1 MNDVLLIGDKV
12 LDIAIVCSIAI
23 LGILF
28 LALAYISIVE
38 KSKKQDKKNGLDI
51 VTNRAIMLSEVTIAI
66 KIIDNFKVMIIT
78 DNLNLNYLSLLLDR
92 ISKVVE
98 KFKFNNQAIDS
109 IARLYNLIDLLSTN
123 LNNSNKK
130 ELIKDAMLLE
140 LSAILIILKKF

>member
-1 MNDVLLIGDKV
+1 MNDALLIGDKV

-38 KSKKQDKKNGLDI
+38 KSKKQDKKIGVDI
-51 VTNRAIMLSEVTIAI
+51 VTSRAIMLSEATIAI

-78 DNLNLNYLSLLLDR
+78 DNLNLNYLDLLVHR

-109 IARLYNLIDLLSTN
+109 IVRLYNLIDLLSTN
-123 LNNSNKK
+123 LNNNKK
-130 ELIKDAMLLE
+130 ELIKDTMLLE
-140 LSAILIILKKF
+140 LSAILIILKKI

>member
-109 IARLYNLIDLLSTN
+109 IARLYNLIDLLGTSIS
-123 LNNSNKK
+123 NSKK

-140 LSAILIILKKF
+140 LSAILIILKKI

>member
-1 MNDVLLIGDKV
+1 MNDILLIGDKV

-23 LGILF
+23 LGVLF

-38 KSKKQDKKNGLDI
+38 KSKKQNKKIGVDI
-51 VTNRAIMLSEVTIAI
+51 VTDRAIMLSEATIAI

-109 IARLYNLIDLLSTN
+109 IARLYNLIDLLSIN
-123 LNNSNKK
+123 LNNNKK
-130 ELIKDAMLLE
+130 ELIKQAMLLE
-140 LSAILIILKKF
+140 LSAILIILKKI

>member
-109 IARLYNLIDLLSTN
+109 IARLYNLIDLLGTSISN
-123 LNNSNKK
+123 NKK

-140 LSAILIILKKF
+140 LSAILIILKKI

>member
-38 KSKKQDKKNGLDI
+38 KSKKQDKKIGFDI

-123 LNNSNKK
+123 INSSKK

-140 LSAILIILKKF
+140 LSAILLILKKI

>member
-1 MNDVLLIGDKV
+1 MNDALLIGDKV

-109 IARLYNLIDLLSTN
+109 IVRLYNLIDLLSTN
-123 LNNSNKK
+123 LNNNKK
-130 ELIKDAMLLE
+130 ELIKDTMLLE
-140 LSAILIILKKF
+140 LSAILVILKKI

>member
-1 MNDVLLIGDKV
+1 MNDILLIGDKF

-23 LGILF
+23 ICILF
-28 LALAYISIVE
+28 LALMYIPST
-38 KSKKQDKKNGLDI
+38 KKRAKQNKRIGVDI
-51 VTNRAIMLSEVTIAI
+51 DITRTVMLSEITIAI
-66 KIIDNFKVMIIT
+66 KIIDNYKVMINI
-78 DNLNLNYLSLLLDR
+78 DNLNLSYLDLLTYR

-98 KFKFNNQAIDS
+98 KIKYNDSAVDS
-109 IARLYNLIDLLSTN
+109 IARLYNLIDLLGTN

>member
-23 LGILF
+23 LGVLF
-28 LALAYISIVE
+28 LASAYISIVE
-38 KSKKQDKKNGLDI
+38 KSKKQNKKIGVDI
-51 VTNRAIMLSEVTIAI
+51 VIDRAIMLSEATIAI

-109 IARLYNLIDLLSTN
+109 IARLYNLIDLLSIN
-123 LNNSNKK
+123 LNNNKK
-130 ELIKDAMLLE
+130 ELIKQAMLLE
-140 LSAILIILKKF
+140 LSAILIILKKI

>member
-23 LGILF
+23 LGVLF

-38 KSKKQDKKNGLDI
+38 KSKKQNKKIGVDI
-51 VTNRAIMLSEVTIAI
+51 VIDRAIMLREATIAI

-109 IARLYNLIDLLSTN
+109 IARLYNLIDLLSIN
-123 LNNSNKK
+123 LNNNKK
-130 ELIKDAMLLE
+130 ELIKDTMLLE
-140 LSAILIILKKF
+140 LSAILIILKKI

>member
-1 MNDVLLIGDKV
+1 MNDALLIGDKV

-38 KSKKQDKKNGLDI
+38 KSKKQNKKIGVDI
-51 VTNRAIMLSEVTIAI
+51 VTNRAIMLSEATIAI
-66 KIIDNFKVMIIT
+66 KILDNFKVMIIT

-109 IARLYNLIDLLSTN
+109 IARLYNLIDLLSIN
-123 LNNSNKK
+123 LNNNKK
-130 ELIKDAMLLE
+130 ELIKQAMLLE
-140 LSAILIILKKF
+140 LSTILIILKKI